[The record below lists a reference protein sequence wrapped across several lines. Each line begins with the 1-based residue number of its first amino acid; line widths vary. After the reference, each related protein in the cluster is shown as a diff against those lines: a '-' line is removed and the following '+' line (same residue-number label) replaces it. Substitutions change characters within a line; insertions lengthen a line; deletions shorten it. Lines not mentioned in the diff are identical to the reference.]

1 MKESLSLRYPL
12 QTARKMAFRS
22 DHRQSTLGRKLFV
35 VVSLFVCIV
44 LSVFL
49 LGTFQSMI
57 LSSVRA
63 YIQGEDY
70 WSKGQKEAVIGLMQY
85 ADSSSQA
92 DFQAYLNAIR
102 SPLGDKFARIELE
115 KPTADMTI
123 VYQGLTRGRITPGDS

>member
-1 MKESLSLRYPL
+1 MKERLSLRYPL

-49 LGTFQSMI
+49 LGAFRSMI

-70 WSKGQKEAVIGLMQY
+70 WSKGQKEAVMPVMQY

-92 DFQAYLNAIR
+92 QSQAYLNAIGA
-102 SPLGDKFARIELE
+102 PLGVKFARIELE
-115 KPTADMTI
+115 KPTPDMTI
-123 VYQGLTRGRITPGDS
+123 VYHRFTRGQTN